1 MFLASR
7 AGPLSPV
14 GPSGGPPRPEQR
26 YDSASPA
33 GSARV
38 RIAFL
43 PAGPASAIVDWP
55 GWTERAGAAAA
66 EHGSEKAA

>member
-43 PAGPASAIVDWP
+43 PAGPAQRYRGLARVD
-55 GWTERAGAAAA
+55 RARWRGRGGAR
-66 EHGSEKAA
+66 E